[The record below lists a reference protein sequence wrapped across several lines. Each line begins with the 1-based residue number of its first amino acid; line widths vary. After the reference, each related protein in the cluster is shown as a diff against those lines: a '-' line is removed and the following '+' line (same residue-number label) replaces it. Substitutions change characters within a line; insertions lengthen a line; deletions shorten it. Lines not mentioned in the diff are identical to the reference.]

1 MMTSCGREWKK
12 LRQPVKVSYT
22 SCTVWSVIVTCYL
35 MQWVV
40 YGLSRLVAR
49 VGNVS
54 ALGSSS
60 CVWFKVVVE
69 AAQ

>member
-12 LRQPVKVSYT
+12 LRRPVKVSYT
-22 SCTVWSVIVTCYL
+22 SCTVWSVIVMCYL

-49 VGNVS
+49 VDNVS
-54 ALGSSS
+54 ALGGSS
-60 CVWFKVVVE
+60 CVWFK
-69 AAQ
+69 